1 MCGSKVAVDISLGD
15 HEKGPA
21 GTCKGQEGGNKV
33 LVVLHGL
40 GGQVSQTDDAFVTEE
55 LFRFESKVTQD
66 TFHTVRVVSEPGKH
80 EGFTHK
86 LGIREEFTCPLAEFR
101 LFRCW

>member
-1 MCGSKVAVDISLGD
+1 MKKARLA
-15 HEKGPA
+15 PA
-21 GTCKGQEGGNKV
+21 KARKGGNKV